1 MSVLSPFGTLMAV
14 ALLTGVLSS
23 CAEPDSGSVVT
34 PDLLR
39 LETNQVVI
47 GLETFVTTEGVRKA
61 HLVGD
66 TAFFPEDASRVDL
79 TGVRVTFYGSQGE
92 VSSILTSKEGTYDWE
107 TGDMVGRGDVVVLDP
122 DDGRRVETQ
131 VMHYDRNAERI
142 WSDAP
147 TRVFEAD
154 GTEIEGTAF
163 ESDPGLDEVNLESA
177 RLVRPG
183 ARTSTPP

>member
-1 MSVLSPFGTLMAV
+1 MLMALAPV
-14 ALLTGVLSS
+14 TVLLSS
-23 CAEPDSGSVVT
+23 CTEPDTGAVVT
-34 PDLLR
+34 PEILQ
-39 LETNQVVI
+39 LEANQVVI
-47 GLETFVTTEGVRKA
+47 GLETFVTTQGVRKA

-66 TAFFPEDASRVDL
+66 TAFFAEDESRVDL

-122 DDGRRVETQ
+122 DEGRRVETE

-183 ARTSTPP
+183 GRTTPPP